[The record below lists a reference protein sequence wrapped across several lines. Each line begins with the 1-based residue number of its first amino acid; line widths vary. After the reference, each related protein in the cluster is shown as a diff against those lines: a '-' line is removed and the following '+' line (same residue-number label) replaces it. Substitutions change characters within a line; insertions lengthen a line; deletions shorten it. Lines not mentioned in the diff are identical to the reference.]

1 MSQYVDNSYYINTY
15 KGKIK
20 AGELEE
26 YLKLASEKIDEV
38 TFNRIV
44 GIGFDN
50 LTDFQKEK
58 VKESVCA
65 QADYIYENGY
75 NDEDNVD
82 FASYSVLDITVN
94 AKDIAETNTEAK
106 KKHMSSY
113 AYDQINKTG
122 LTCRSY
128 RW

>member
-1 MSQYVDNSYYINTY
+1 MSQYVDNTYYYNIYNGTISASDLS
-15 KGKIK
+15 K
-20 AGELEE
+20 

-44 GIGFDN
+44 RIGFNN

-58 VKESVCA
+58 VKEAVCY

-75 NDEDNVD
+75 DEENMRGIS
-82 FASYSVLDITVN
+82 SYSVLDISVT
-94 AKDIAETNTEAK
+94 KDGNGTITEAK

-113 AYDQINKTG
+113 AYDQIQKTG
-122 LTCRSY
+122 LTCRSF

>member
-1 MSQYVDNSYYINTY
+1 MSQYVDSSYYYDVYGGELIPPEY
-15 KGKIK
+15 FDKKIK
-20 AGELEE
+20 E
-26 YLKLASEKIDEV
+26 ASEKIDEV

-44 GIGFDN
+44 KIGFNN

-75 NDEDNVD
+75 GSDGDI
-82 FASYSVLDITVN
+82 ASYSVLDIT
-94 AKDIAETNTEAK
+94 ITEKNSDSEANK
-106 KKHMSSY
+106 LNMSSY
-113 AYDQINKTG
+113 AYDQIKKTG
-122 LTCRSY
+122 LTCRSF

>member
-1 MSQYVDNSYYINTY
+1 MSQYVDNLYYTNTY
-15 KGKIK
+15 GGSISANDLSK
-20 AGELEE
+20 

-44 GIGFDN
+44 RIGFDN

-58 VKESVCA
+58 VREAVCA
-65 QADYIYENGY
+65 QADYIHENGY
-75 NDEDNVD
+75 DEEDMRGIS
-82 FASYSVLDITVN
+82 SYSVLDISVTKGGN
-94 AKDIAETNTEAK
+94 ETITEAEK
-106 KKHMSSY
+106 NHMSSY
-113 AYDQINKTG
+113 AYDQIKKTG